1 METYGK
7 ICKHMEKYAN
17 IWKNTTEYL
26 TNNIILYSCYTL
38 AVSKNE
44 LYTLEMTIFIKK
56 IMMTSREFRAHD
68 GPQGINPDI
77 LATSATGDW
86 SIRFGLSISLY
97 HSMWMFQ
104 ASKVQ
109 DFSDH
114 SLFVKL
120 DPPHGPI
127 LWCPKKCQSEKH
139 PAAHFFMAKIL
150 SFFRPLPGLPSTD
163 TIWPSDTMW
172 LSWCKK
178 SHGTLVTDRNGT
190 PRPGFGSFKWKI
202 PPFKMVKMWLIYC

>member
-1 METYGK
+1 MEKYGNIWKNMETYGK

-56 IMMTSREFRAHD
+56 IMMTCREFRAHD

-127 LWCPKKCQSEKH
+127 L
-139 PAAHFFMAKIL
+139 
-150 SFFRPLPGLPSTD
+150 
-163 TIWPSDTMW
+163 
-172 LSWCKK
+172 
-178 SHGTLVTDRNGT
+178 
-190 PRPGFGSFKWKI
+190 
-202 PPFKMVKMWLIYC
+202 